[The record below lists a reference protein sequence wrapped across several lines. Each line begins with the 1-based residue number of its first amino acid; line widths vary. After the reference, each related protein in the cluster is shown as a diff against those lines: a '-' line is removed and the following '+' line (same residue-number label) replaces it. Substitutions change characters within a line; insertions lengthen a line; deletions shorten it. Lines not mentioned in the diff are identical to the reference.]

1 MDKTALLS
9 VDLERGSEVL
19 DILDRAGL
27 KVSVATWAHLSE
39 YGDWRLILAGR
50 QLDALGTRD
59 AYGAIHEA
67 LAAAGLG
74 AYQTPNILILSMS
87 DKTVRDLRRA
97 FGKAKS
103 VEGMRLGGQL
113 FGDRF
118 FEDGYAYRIS

>member
-19 DILDRAGL
+19 DILDRASP

-50 QLDALGTRD
+50 QLDGLSIRD
-59 AYGAIHEA
+59 AYGATHEA

-74 AYQTPNILILSMS
+74 LI
-87 DKTVRDLRRA
+87 RRRT
-97 FGKAKS
+97 S
-103 VEGMRLGGQL
+103 
-113 FGDRF
+113 
-118 FEDGYAYRIS
+118 